1 MAFKKYR
8 ELLFGVF
15 ILAFMIF
22 YFVMTLQ
29 LKQTPGK
36 IGATTV
42 PYILCAGMLIL
53 GVLQVLEGVRA
64 MRLFSAEGEQRQ
76 DAQHETGGKALLIT
90 VSLIVLYLAMFRM
103 LGFIL
108 ATFLYLTAQFCVLTP
123 AGQKPKYLL
132 YVVIAA
138 AAAVLIYMGFRYG
151 LNLMLPRGLLK
162 GV

>member
-36 IGATTV
+36 VGATTV
-42 PYILCAGMLIL
+42 PYVLCAGMLVL
-53 GVLQVLEGVRA
+53 GILQVLDGIRA
-64 MRLFSAEGEQRQ
+64 ARVFGGNTRQEQ
-76 DAQHETGGKALLIT
+76 DAQRETGGRVLLVTI
-90 VSLIVLYLAMFRM
+90 SLIVLYVAMFRM

-108 ATFLYLTAQFCVLTP
+108 ATFLYLSAQFCVLTP
-123 AGQKPKYLL
+123 VGQKPKYLL
-132 YVVIAA
+132 YAVIAA
-138 AAAVLIYMGFRYG
+138 VAAMLIYLGFRYG
-151 LNLMLPRGLLK
+151 LNLMLPHGLIK
-162 GV
+162 GI